1 MKYIVFDTEFTS
13 WEGSHERNWS
23 GHKEFKEM
31 VQIGAIKVENKK
43 IIDTLDIYIKPVINP
58 ILSDYFINLTGITN
72 DKIEKEGV
80 LFEEAFD
87 KFYQF
92 SEGCKLYSYGNDYFE
107 IEENIKLY
115 NIKRDFIDSFKKN
128 FYDFKDKIKNID
140 VNKYTSGTIYKAYNI
155 KFDKKLKLHNGF
167 DDAYSLYLV
176 SKIIF

>member
-13 WEGSHERNWS
+13 WKGAQERNWS
-23 GHKEFKEM
+23 GENEYKEM

-43 IIDTLDIYIKPVINP
+43 IIDIIDLYIKPVINP

-72 DKIEKEGV
+72 EKIQKEGI
-80 LFEEAFD
+80 LFEEALD
-87 KFYQF
+87 KFYEF
-92 SEGCKLYSYGNDYFE
+92 SKGYNLYSYGNDYLE
-107 IEENIKLY
+107 LEENIKLY
-115 NIKRDFIDSFKKN
+115 NIQKDYLDNFSNN

-155 KFDKKLKLHNGF
+155 EFNKDLRLHNGL